1 MSEAAGTEPPA
12 GALQS
17 PLRHFRGRLGR
28 RGTPLAGRGD
38 RACDASCRRLTS
50 RPGGVSMDE
59 RRVRVRLAYGEQ
71 GLDVDLPA
79 DRTTVVEPTFMQAP
93 PDQTGLLR
101 TALQQPVAGPP
112 LRELVQPGQT
122 VAISMCDGTRPQP
135 RDLMIPAV
143 LEELA
148 GIVRLDDVVV
158 LVATGTHRGNSD
170 AEIRAMLGD
179 EVVDRVRVVNHD
191 ARDDA
196 SLVYLGRH
204 GADVPVFLSQEW
216 VNADVRITTGFVEPH
231 FFAGFSGGPK
241 LVAPGLAGLETVLTL
256 HDAARIGDPR
266 ATWAVCEGNPVHDD
280 IRAVVAA
287 VGGVSFGLDVVLNR
301 EQGIVEA
308 FGGSLPQMHAAA
320 RRASQ
325 RLAMQPVPSLFDVVV
340 TTNAGFPLDQNLYQA
355 VKGMSAARR
364 WSVRE
369 APSSAPP
376 SAVTASPTTG
386 PIARCSPPRS
396 RPRPCWPALARAP
409 RRSRTSGRSRCRP
422 RCSRSRTWWCTPGTS
437 PPRTSPR
444 RTSATPTTSR
454 RPSIRR
460 WVRPAHRPASACFP
474 RDPRPSPSSQS
485 SSVAKGDGTNVWSNR
500 HLRSQPQAG
509 GSRRTAA

>member
-1 MSEAAGTEPPA
+1 
-12 GALQS
+12 
-17 PLRHFRGRLGR
+17 
-28 RGTPLAGRGD
+28 
-38 RACDASCRRLTS
+38 
-50 RPGGVSMDE
+50 MDE
-59 RRVRVRLAYGEQ
+59 HTVRIRLAYGEQ

-79 DRTTVVEPTFMQAP
+79 DRTTVVEPTFIEAP

-101 TALQQPVAGPP
+101 AALRRPVAGPP
-112 LRELVQPGQT
+112 LRELVRPGQT

-179 EVVDRVRVVNHD
+179 DVVDRVRVVNHD

-204 GADVPVFLSQEW
+204 GADVPVFLNREW

-301 EQGIVEA
+301 EHGIVEA

-320 RRASQ
+320 RQASQ

-355 VKGMSAARR
+355 VKGMSAGATV
-364 WSVRE
+364 VRPGGTIVCAAE
-369 APSSAPP
+369 CRDGFPDHGSYREVLSSAESPEALLASIGARSETVP
-376 SAVTASPTTG
+376 DQWQVQVQAKVQSLAHVVVHTGYLSAAD
-386 PIARCSPPRS
+386 
-396 RPRPCWPALARAP
+396 L
-409 RRSRTSGRSRCRP
+409 
-422 RCSRSRTWWCTPGTS
+422 
-437 PPRTSPR
+437 
-444 RTSATPTTSR
+444 
-454 RPSIRR
+454 
-460 WVRPAHRPASACFP
+460 ASAHLGHTDDIAATVEKALGEAGPQARVCVLPEGPQTIPF
-474 RDPRPSPSSQS
+474 
-485 SSVAKGDGTNVWSNR
+485 VAK
-500 HLRSQPQAG
+500 
-509 GSRRTAA
+509 